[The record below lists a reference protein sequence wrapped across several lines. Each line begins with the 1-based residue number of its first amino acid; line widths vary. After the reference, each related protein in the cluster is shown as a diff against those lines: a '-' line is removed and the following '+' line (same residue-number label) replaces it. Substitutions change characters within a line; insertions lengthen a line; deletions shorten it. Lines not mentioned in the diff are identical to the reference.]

1 MTDSEEPCGAQ
12 ILGKATLP
20 VASHTQPTCARP
32 VSDRQAQPDWIG
44 GGSESRQTMHAY
56 SIGTK
61 PVAIGDDF
69 EQALQMGSGYDQ
81 GML

>member
-44 GGSESRQTMHAY
+44 GGSKSRQMMHAH
-56 SIGTK
+56 SCGSM
-61 PVAIGDDF
+61 PEDIGDSKAARGRHTS
-69 EQALQMGSGYDQ
+69 QI
-81 GML
+81 